1 MSNIIRNLLQNIID
15 NIDAGNSNIDE
26 NQTMEIAASIGE
38 LMAKFNKPKTPNM
51 LTRTA
56 ACKYLNISESK
67 FNILRNK
74 GLISEGIKEGG
85 DVRKWSRDELD
96 AYINNN
102 KK

>member
-26 NQTMEIAASIGE
+26 SQTMEIASSIGE
-38 LMAKFNKPKTPNM
+38 LMAKFNKSKTPNM
-51 LTRTA
+51 FTRTA

-67 FNILRNK
+67 FNMLRNK
-74 GLISEGIKEGG
+74 GLISEGTKEGG
-85 DVRKWSRDELD
+85 DVRRWSREELD
-96 AYINNN
+96 TYINNN